1 MLGREV
7 TARDGNSHL
16 ELIACPVPFGFTLL
30 VDVGSIHGDS
40 TLTGLYMM
48 AMTGNHHAMST
59 ADTVYLKHRETR
71 GNVLV

>member
-7 TARDGNSHL
+7 TANDGRSHL

-48 AMTGNHHAMST
+48 AMTGNHKAM
-59 ADTVYLKHRETR
+59 
-71 GNVLV
+71 